1 MQRIYVI
8 TGIGGHLGNTIAR
21 ELLDRGETVRG
32 FARPGE
38 DVTMLY
44 GDAVSIVRGDVRD
57 RASLQPLF
65 YGLSSDDEVIFIHCA
80 GIVSIASKHNQS
92 VVDVNVSGTKNVVE
106 LCKEHRVKKLV
117 YISSVHALPA
127 LPNHALMAEIGRFR
141 ADNVEGLYA
150 KTKAEATQVVL
161 DAANAGLDATVIHP
175 SGIIGPNDYG
185 NGHLTQM
192 IIDYLNGSLTAAV
205 EGGYDF
211 VDVRD
216 VANGV
221 IAATERGKKGECYI
235 LSNRYVAVPEL
246 LNTLSRITGGR
257 KIRTYLPMWF
267 AKLTAPL
274 AELYYKIRNE
284 SPLFTAYSLS
294 VLTSNARF
302 TCAKAKRDLGYKAR
316 DINVTL
322 RDTVSFL
329 TTERKNLFRKKS
341 TTPNPPRPQSRSRA
355 ISPS

>member
-1 MQRIYVI
+1 MQRVYMI

-65 YGLSSDDEVIFIHCA
+65 YGLCDEDEIIFIHCA
-80 GIVSIASKHNQS
+80 GIVTIASKYNQS
-92 VVDVNVSGTKNVVE
+92 VVDVNVTGTKNVVE
-106 LCKEHRVKKLV
+106 LCQEHCVKKLV
-117 YISSVHALPA
+117 YISSVHALPE
-127 LPNHALMAEIGRFR
+127 LPNHAVMSEIGRFR
-141 ADNVEGLYA
+141 ADSVEGLYA
-150 KTKAEATQVVL
+150 KTKAQATQIVL
-161 DAANAGLDATVIHP
+161 DAAEKGLDATVIHP

-185 NGHLTQM
+185 NGHLTQL

-216 VANGV
+216 VASGV

-246 LNTLSRITGGR
+246 LNTLSSITGGK

-294 VLTSNARF
+294 TLTSNARF

-316 DINVTL
+316 DISVTL

-329 TTERKNLFRKKS
+329 TTERKNLFRKKPAARKS
-341 TTPNPPRPQSRSRA
+341 PRAGRRIASAS
-355 ISPS
+355 

>member
-21 ELLDRGETVRG
+21 ELLDRGESLRG
-32 FARPGE
+32 FARPSE

-57 RASLQPLF
+57 MASMEPLF
-65 YGLSSDDEVIFIHCA
+65 YGLEPDDEVYVIHCA
-80 GIVSIASKHNQS
+80 GIVSIASHYNQA
-92 VVDVNVSGTKNVVE
+92 VVDVNVSGTANVVE
-106 LCKEHRVKKLV
+106 LCKRHHVKKLV
-117 YISSVHALPA
+117 YISSVHALPE
-127 LPNHALMAEIGRFR
+127 LPDHAVMSEISSFR
-141 ADNVEGLYA
+141 SEDVSGLYA
-150 KTKAEATQVVL
+150 KTKASATQIVL
-161 DAANAGLDATVIHP
+161 NAVADGLDATVIHP

-192 IIDYLNGSLTAAV
+192 IIDYLNGTLTAGV

-216 VANGV
+216 VAAGV

-235 LSNRYVAVPEL
+235 LCNRYVPVPEL
-246 LNTLSRITGGR
+246 LNTLSSVTGGR
-257 KIRTYLPMWF
+257 KIRTYLPIWF
-267 AKLTAPL
+267 AKLTAPF

-284 SPLFTAYSLS
+284 SPLFTRYSLE

-302 TCAKAKRDLGYKAR
+302 TCAKAKHDLGYKAR
-316 DINVTL
+316 DIRVTL
-322 RDTVSFL
+322 RDTVAFL
-329 TTERKNLFRKKS
+329 MRERKNLFKKQRVRVDMAGVS
-341 TTPNPPRPQSRSRA
+341 
-355 ISPS
+355 